1 MRVLILSC
9 GTGGGHNAA
18 ANAMKE
24 AFEMRGHQADVLNP
38 YTLKT
43 NKLANI
49 IDTLYVRLVQISP
62 TLFGFA
68 YKIGDTYRRL
78 PWRSPVYFA
87 NAEMVPVMEQ
97 YLAKNHYD
105 AIVMPHLFPAEII
118 TQMKDKG
125 IALPPTI
132 FVATDY
138 VCIPFTEETDCD
150 AYVIPSRH
158 VRQDFLRRG
167 IPEEKLKALGI
178 PVRQTFAQK
187 VSKEKAREQL
197 GLEPDTFYTLVCA
210 GSMGAGGILKTIK
223 VLYRWCK
230 KQNRKLEKR
239 NRKEQKKNQNLN
251 QTQGQK
257 KNQNQHLDK
266 FQTKTQY
273 KNQHQTK
280 LIIICG
286 NNKVLYDALH
296 KILGGDEHVIL
307 TGFTD
312 QMALYMK
319 ASDVCITKP
328 GGLSSTEAAVANVP
342 FIHAMAIPGCET
354 QNLDFFE
361 SCGMSIGVRKSHGEL
376 IRAIKR
382 LQSIQL
388 QETMKLAQKKFVRPN
403 SGEAICRLT
412 EKLVRERQQ

>member
-43 NKLANI
+43 NKLANA

-68 YKIGDTYRRL
+68 YKIGDTYRKL

-118 TQMKDKG
+118 TQMKNKG

-158 VRQDFLRRG
+158 VRQDFVRRG

-178 PVRQTFAQK
+178 PVRQIFAQK
-187 VSKEKAREQL
+187 ISKEEARKQL
-197 GLEPDTFYTLVCA
+197 GLESDTFYTLVCA

-230 KQNRKLEKR
+230 KQS
-239 NRKEQKKNQNLN
+239 
-251 QTQGQK
+251 
-257 KNQNQHLDK
+257 
-266 FQTKTQY
+266 
-273 KNQHQTK
+273 QTK

-296 KILGGDEHVIL
+296 KLLGGDEHVVL

-361 SCGMSIGVRKSHGEL
+361 SCGMSIGVQKSHREL

-382 LQSIQL
+382 LQNRQL
-388 QETMKLAQKKFVRPN
+388 QETMKLAQRKFVRPD

-412 EKLVRERQQ
+412 EKLVRERQ

>member
-97 YLAKNHYD
+97 YLAQNHYD

-178 PVRQTFAQK
+178 PVCQTFAQK

-239 NRKEQKKNQNLN
+239 IRKEQKKKQSINNLN
-251 QTQGQK
+251 
-257 KNQNQHLDK
+257 
-266 FQTKTQY
+266 KT
-273 KNQHQTK
+273 QHQTK

-296 KILGGDEHVIL
+296 KILGGDEHVVL

-328 GGLSSTEAAVANVP
+328 GGLNGQPVSYLTDRVP
-342 FIHAMAIPGCET
+342 
-354 QNLDFFE
+354 
-361 SCGMSIGVRKSHGEL
+361 KSNPH
-376 IRAIKR
+376 
-382 LQSIQL
+382 
-388 QETMKLAQKKFVRPN
+388 
-403 SGEAICRLT
+403 
-412 EKLVRERQQ
+412 ERV

>member
-1 MRVLILSC
+1 
-9 GTGGGHNAA
+9 
-18 ANAMKE
+18 MKE
-24 AFEMRGHQADVLNP
+24 AFELRGHRADVLNP
-38 YTLKT
+38 YTLKA

-68 YKIGDTYRRL
+68 YKLGDLYRRL

-87 NAEMVPVMEQ
+87 NAEMIPVMKQ
-97 YLAKNHYD
+97 YLEENQYD

-118 TQMKDKG
+118 TQMKAKG

-138 VCIPFTEETDCD
+138 VCIPFTEETNCD

-158 VRQDFLRRG
+158 VRYDFVRRG
-167 IPEEKLKALGI
+167 IPEKKIKSLGI
-178 PVRQTFAQK
+178 PVRLSFAQK
-187 VSKEKAREQL
+187 ISKEKAREQL
-197 GLEPDTFYTLVCA
+197 GFDPDTFYTLVCA

-230 KQNRKLEKR
+230 KQNQKLEKR
-239 NRKEQKKNQNLN
+239 KRKEQKKNKSQTSIQNKKPQENKHEN
-251 QTQGQK
+251 QQ
-257 KNQNQHLDK
+257 
-266 FQTKTQY
+266 
-273 KNQHQTK
+273 QTK

-296 KILGGDEHVIL
+296 KILGEDEHVIL

-319 ASDVCITKP
+319 ASDICITKP

-354 QNLDFFE
+354 QNMDFFE
-361 SCGMSIGVRKSHGEL
+361 SCGMSIGVKGSKGQL
-376 IRAIKR
+376 IRAINR
-382 LQSIQL
+382 LQNKQL
-388 QETMKLAQKKFVRPN
+388 QETMKLAQKKFVRPD
-403 SGEAICRLT
+403 SGVAICRLV
-412 EKLVRERQQ
+412 EKMVREREQECGWNE

>member
-18 ANAMKE
+18 AKAMKE

-43 NKLANI
+43 NKLANV

-68 YKIGDTYRRL
+68 YKIGDIYRRL

-118 TQMKDKG
+118 TQMKNKG
-125 IALPPTI
+125 MDLPPTI

-158 VRQDFLRRG
+158 VRQDFVRRG

-178 PVRQTFAQK
+178 PVRQIFAQK

-223 VLYRWCK
+223 VLHRWCK
-230 KQNRKLEKR
+230 KQNKKLEKR
-239 NRKEQKKNQNLN
+239 NRKEQKKKQSWENL
-251 QTQGQK
+251 QS
-257 KNQNQHLDK
+257 
-266 FQTKTQY
+266 
-273 KNQHQTK
+273 QTK

-319 ASDVCITKP
+319 ASDICITKP

-361 SCGMSIGVRKSHGEL
+361 SCGMSIGVRKSHSEL

-382 LQSIQL
+382 LQNRQL
-388 QETMKLAQKKFVRPN
+388 QETMKLAQKKFVRPD

-412 EKLVRERQQ
+412 EKLVRER

>member
-18 ANAMKE
+18 AHAMKE
-24 AFEMRGHQADVLNP
+24 AFELRGHHADVLNP
-38 YTLKT
+38 YTRKT

-62 TLFGFA
+62 TLFGFT
-68 YKIGDTYRRL
+68 YKIGDACRRL

-97 YLAKNHYD
+97 YLVKNQYD

-118 TQMKDKG
+118 TQMKAKG

-138 VCIPFTEETDCD
+138 ACIPFTEETDCD

-158 VRQDFLRRG
+158 VRYDFLRRG
-167 IPEEKLKALGI
+167 IPEEKIKALGI

-187 VSKEKAREQL
+187 ISKEKAREKL
-197 GLEPDTFYTLVCA
+197 GLEQDTFYTLVCA
-210 GSMGAGGILKTIK
+210 GSMGAGGIVKTIK
-223 VLYRWCK
+223 VLYHWCK
-230 KQNRKLEKR
+230 KQNQKLEKR
-239 NRKEQKKNQNLN
+239 NCREQKKNKNRNTIQKQNP
-251 QTQGQK
+251 Q
-257 KNQNQHLDK
+257 
-266 FQTKTQY
+266 
-273 KNQHQTK
+273 QHQTK

-328 GGLSSTEAAVANVP
+328 GGLSSTEAAAANVP

-361 SCGMSIGVRKSHGEL
+361 SCGMSIGVRKSRGEL

-382 LQSIQL
+382 LQNRQL
-388 QETMKLAQKKFVRPN
+388 QETMKLAQKKFVRSD
-403 SGEAICRLT
+403 SGEAICRLV
-412 EKLVRERQQ
+412 EKMVQERQR

>member
-24 AFEMRGHQADVLNP
+24 AFEMRGHQADILNP

-68 YKIGDTYRRL
+68 YKLGDLYRLL

-87 NAEMVPVMEQ
+87 NAEMVPVMER
-97 YLAKNHYD
+97 YLAKHHYD

-118 TQMKDKG
+118 TQMKAKG

-150 AYVIPSRH
+150 VYVIPSGH
-158 VRQDFLRRG
+158 VRQNFVRRG
-167 IPEEKLKALGI
+167 ISEQKIKALGI
-178 PVRQTFAQK
+178 PVRQAFAQK
-187 VSKEKAREQL
+187 ISREKAREQL
-197 GLEPDTFYTLVCA
+197 GLERDTFYTLVCA
-210 GSMGAGGILKTIK
+210 GSMGAGGIVKTIK

-239 NRKEQKKNQNLN
+239 NRKEQKKNQSVNNLN
-251 QTQGQK
+251 
-257 KNQNQHLDK
+257 
-266 FQTKTQY
+266 KTQAQDQNLDNLQN
-273 KNQHQTK
+273 KPQSQTK

-296 KILGGDEHVIL
+296 KILGGDEHVVL

-342 FIHAMAIPGCET
+342 FLHAMAIPGCET
-354 QNLDFFE
+354 QNQDFFE
-361 SCGMSIGVRKSHGEL
+361 SCGMSIGVRKSHSEL

-382 LQSIQL
+382 LQNRQI
-388 QETMKLAQKKFVRPN
+388 QETMKLAQKKFVRPD
-403 SGEAICRLT
+403 SGAAICRLV
-412 EKLVRERQQ
+412 EKMVQEREM

>member
-68 YKIGDTYRRL
+68 YKIGATYRRL

-105 AIVMPHLFPAEII
+105 AIMMPHLFPAEII

-167 IPEEKLKALGI
+167 IPEKKLKALGI

-187 VSKEKAREQL
+187 ISKEKAREQL

-239 NRKEQKKNQNLN
+239 NRKEQKKKQSWDNL
-251 QTQGQK
+251 QS
-257 KNQNQHLDK
+257 
-266 FQTKTQY
+266 
-273 KNQHQTK
+273 QTK

-382 LQSIQL
+382 LQNRQL

-412 EKLVRERQQ
+412 EKLVRADQTQNRE